1 MNMDK
6 IKFQTN
12 IAQQIALRGSKDPE
26 TEQFSILGKLVH
38 GNFGDQ
44 LQFYTNDNRTFYL
57 DTTVG
62 EIINDQLTKLKVKPG
77 EPIDICK
84 AEVTIG
90 NGRKGIRWQV
100 SKVGEPM
107 GNQPDGTFVVPATAP
122 SAQKLAQETRQ
133 DLGAQLAKSLEA
145 VAPPAAPSSNHRPS
159 IGPFLA
165 ELNGAGE
172 TMLRQSFAVID
183 LYAAGVAYANEKY
196 GATVTPDRVWSIV
209 ATVVIGSQKGA
220 GTR

>member
-1 MNMDK
+1 
-6 IKFQTN
+6 
-12 IAQQIALRGSKDPE
+12 
-26 TEQFSILGKLVH
+26 
-38 GNFGDQ
+38 
-44 LQFYTNDNRTFYL
+44 
-57 DTTVG
+57 
-62 EIINDQLTKLKVKPG
+62 
-77 EPIDICK
+77 
-84 AEVTIG
+84 
-90 NGRKGIRWQV
+90 
-100 SKVGEPM
+100 M